1 MKSKANLIK
10 VLQNEI
16 EEKNKTIKKQE
27 QLIEVLNVQGEFEGK
42 KSSSNEKNI
51 NKFKIEDV

>member
-51 NKFKIEDV
+51 NKFKIEEV